1 MLMIAYL
8 KFIII
13 ILIIYELSKPNE
25 SYCTL
30 KVLRN
35 MCGTFHAH
43 STIECRK
50 EMVSKL
56 KKLPK
61 TAI

>member
-1 MLMIAYL
+1 MLIVAYL
-8 KFIII
+8 KFVI
-13 ILIIYELSKPNE
+13 IIYELSKPNE
-25 SYCTL
+25 SYGTL

>member
-1 MLMIAYL
+1 MLIVAYL
-8 KFIII
+8 KFVI
-13 ILIIYELSKPNE
+13 IIYELSKPNE
-25 SYCTL
+25 SYGTL

-35 MCGTFHAH
+35 MCGIFHAH